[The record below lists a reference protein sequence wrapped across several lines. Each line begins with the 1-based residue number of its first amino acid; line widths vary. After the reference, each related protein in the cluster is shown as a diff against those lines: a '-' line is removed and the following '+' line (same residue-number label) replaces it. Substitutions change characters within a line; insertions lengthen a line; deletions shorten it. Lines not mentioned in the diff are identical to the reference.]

1 MSTAT
6 ASGAATVSRDQFKR
20 LAENLLKE
28 APTILKARDKSDTA
42 MDKNSALL
50 RALLSG
56 LREHLGLPDAG
67 ELTTR
72 GFKTY
77 EFALREALYELALEH
92 AKEPFDYQK
101 VVADFLSKAVRMER
115 VSNVKR
121 APAAFFPSSLPRR
134 RC

>member
-6 ASGAATVSRDQFKR
+6 ASGAATISRDQFKR
-20 LAENLLKE
+20 LAENLVKE
-28 APTILKARDKSDTA
+28 APAILKRRDKSDTA
-42 MDKNSALL
+42 MDKKSALL

-56 LREHLGLPDAG
+56 VREHLGLPDAS

-77 EFALREALYELALEH
+77 EFALRETVYELALEH

-101 VVADFLSKAVRMER
+101 VVDDFLSKAA
-115 VSNVKR
+115 K
-121 APAAFFPSSLPRR
+121 
-134 RC
+134 